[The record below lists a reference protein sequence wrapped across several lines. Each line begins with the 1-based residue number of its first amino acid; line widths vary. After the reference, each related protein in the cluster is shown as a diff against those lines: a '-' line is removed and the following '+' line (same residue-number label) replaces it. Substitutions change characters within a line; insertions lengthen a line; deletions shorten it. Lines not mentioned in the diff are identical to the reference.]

1 VVAGDFYHDTLP
13 EATMLK
19 TALLSLSMIVFAF
32 GLFLTGAYFFDNF
45 ENGIPVIALLTGVAL
60 MIQGGFTIGWVGG
73 AFDSWKDWARQLFV
87 SGEVASVLAG
97 GLAAAQGLLY
107 NMHPRNG
114 DFEFGPM
121 VLGVFMAVQAVLGLM
136 YAASVSSTRR
146 AEHSS

>member
-1 VVAGDFYHDTLP
+1 
-13 EATMLK
+13 MLK

-73 AFDSWKDWARQLFV
+73 AFESWKEWATQLFV

-97 GLAAAQGLLY
+97 GLAAVQGFLY

-114 DFEFGPM
+114 DLEFGPM
-121 VLGVFMAVQAVLGLM
+121 ILGASMAVHAIVGLM
-136 YAASVSSTRR
+136 YAASVASARQ
-146 AEHSS
+146 AQHSS